1 MLRFKTSFSLL
12 ITVVTLFLSSQLLA
26 APASE
31 LWKKWASH
39 DANSK
44 LTIDHSQW
52 DDLTRR
58 FVLPTRDGINLF
70 AYSKFETADKS
81 QLKVYI
87 SALSKTPIRQYNRGE
102 QMAYWINLYNAITVN
117 LILENYPIASIRD
130 VKSGFFSFG
139 PWDKELIV
147 IGGEAMSLNDIEHRV
162 LRPIWQDSR
171 IHYAVNCASM
181 GCPNLQSSAFT
192 AENTE
197 TMLDLAAVE
206 FINHP
211 RAVQV
216 KYGKLRLSSI
226 YNWYKI
232 DFGGTDA
239 SVIDHLRQYAKNP
252 LANQLDNIDSIDND
266 DHYDWSL
273 NSSNPPEISRRE
285 SNNIQNA

>member
-31 LWKKWASH
+31 LWEKWASH

-117 LILENYPIASIRD
+117 LILDNYPIASIRD

-239 SVIDHLRQYAKNP
+239 SVIDHLRQYAKTP
-252 LANQLDNIDSIDND
+252 LADQLDNIDSIDND

>member
-1 MLRFKTSFSLL
+1 
-12 ITVVTLFLSSQLLA
+12 
-26 APASE
+26 
-31 LWKKWASH
+31 
-39 DANSK
+39 
-44 LTIDHSQW
+44 
-52 DDLTRR
+52 
-58 FVLPTRDGINLF
+58 
-70 AYSKFETADKS
+70 
-81 QLKVYI
+81 
-87 SALSKTPIRQYNRGE
+87 
-102 QMAYWINLYNAITVN
+102 
-117 LILENYPIASIRD
+117 
-130 VKSGFFSFG
+130 
-139 PWDKELIV
+139 
-147 IGGEAMSLNDIEHRV
+147 MSLNDIEHRV

-239 SVIDHLRQYAKNP
+239 SVIDHLRQYAKTP
-252 LANQLDNIDSIDND
+252 LADQLDNIDSIDND